1 MGTHGYGTVTQLLL
15 GSVSHE
21 AIPMMDPEIPV
32 TLVKSAVEAPLG
44 KRPSHID
51 AAAVSHHPATE

>member
-1 MGTHGYGTVTQLLL
+1 MGTHGYGTVTQLLR

-21 AIPMMDPEIPV
+21 AIPYDGSRIPV

-44 KRPSHID
+44 KRPSQID